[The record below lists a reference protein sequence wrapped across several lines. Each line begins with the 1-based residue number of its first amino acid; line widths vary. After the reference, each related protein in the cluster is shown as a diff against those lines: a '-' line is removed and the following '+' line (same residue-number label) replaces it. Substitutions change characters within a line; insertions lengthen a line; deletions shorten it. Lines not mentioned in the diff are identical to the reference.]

1 VSREKVLVTGANG
14 LLGANVVRQLAAMGY
29 AVRAMVRKGS
39 DIRSL
44 KEAEFEL
51 FEGAI
56 TDEKDVYNAV
66 SGCDFIVHSAAGTAL
81 LGSKP
86 DAFLEINVKAT
97 RTLLEAGRHYKVKR
111 FIFVSTAN
119 CFTNG
124 SIEDP
129 GDETTGFMPWL
140 KDSGYAYSKYLAQQE
155 VMRYVREYGFPAIIV
170 APTFMIGPYDSKPS
184 SGTLLLLGY
193 NNRIVFYPPGGKSFV
208 DVEHA
213 ARAIGHALTKG
224 RTGESYLLAGT
235 NLTYRD
241 FFRMVAKCSGE
252 KKILIKIPRVALM
265 AAGIFSDIIGRIF
278 SLDLQLS
285 SVNARLLALDN
296 YFTNRKA
303 KTELGLMDT
312 DIDRAV
318 SKAVRWFSQNGYLKK

>member
-1 VSREKVLVTGANG
+1 MSREKVLVTGANG
-14 LLGANVVRQLAAMGY
+14 LLGANVVKQLAAMGY

-81 LGSKP
+81 LGSKL

-97 RTLLEAGRHYKVKR
+97 RTLLEAGRHFKVKR
-111 FIFVSTAN
+111 FVFVSTAN

-124 SIEDP
+124 SVEDP

-140 KDSGYAYSKYLAQQE
+140 KESGYAYSKYLAQQE
-155 VMRYVREYGFPAIIV
+155 VIRYVKEYGFPAIIV
-170 APTFMIGPYDSKPS
+170 APTFMIGPYASKLS
-184 SGTLLLLGY
+184 SGTLLLPGY
-193 NNRIVFYPPGGKSFV
+193 KRKIVFYPPGGKSFV
-208 DVEHA
+208 DAEYA
-213 ARAIGHALTKG
+213 AKAIGRALTMS

-241 FFRMVAKCSGE
+241 FFRAVAKRSGK
-252 KKILIKIPRVALM
+252 KKIFIKIPRAVLM
-265 AAGIFSDIIGRIF
+265 EAGIFSDIIGRIF
-278 SLDLQLS
+278 SLDFQLS
-285 SVNARLLALDN
+285 SVNACLLCPDN
-296 YFTNRKA
+296 YFTYGKA
-303 KTELGLMDT
+303 KAELGLMDT

-318 SKAVRWFSQNGYLKK
+318 SKAVNWFIKTDI